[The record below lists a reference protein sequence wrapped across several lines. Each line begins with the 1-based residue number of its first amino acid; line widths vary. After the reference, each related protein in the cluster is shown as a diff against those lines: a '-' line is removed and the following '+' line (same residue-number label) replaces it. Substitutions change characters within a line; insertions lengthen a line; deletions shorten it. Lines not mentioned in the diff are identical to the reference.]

1 MNGSGLYHKFMRF
14 TTMNDTITPGMVIA
28 GVALIIVVGG
38 GVFGVVAFLA
48 TVLWVSLSFTNEE
61 E

>member
-1 MNGSGLYHKFMRF
+1 
-14 TTMNDTITPGMVIA
+14 MNDTITPGMVIA
-28 GVALIIVVGG
+28 GVALIIVIGG
-38 GVFGVVAFLA
+38 GVFAVWAFLA

>member
-1 MNGSGLYHKFMRF
+1 
-14 TTMNDTITPGMVIA
+14 MNDTITPGMVIA
-28 GVALIIVVGG
+28 GVALIIVIGG